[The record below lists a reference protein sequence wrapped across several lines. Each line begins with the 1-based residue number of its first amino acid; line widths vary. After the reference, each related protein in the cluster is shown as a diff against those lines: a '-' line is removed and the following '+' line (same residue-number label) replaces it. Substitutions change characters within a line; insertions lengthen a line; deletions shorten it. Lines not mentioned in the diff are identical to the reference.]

1 MWVMPRTWPSIRF
14 KRLSSFG
21 LVSCFTG
28 PSDISSHHIPP
39 GGNMARYS
47 GGVSKVPVDRR
58 QCLCPCRRAHW
69 GEGGQN
75 CVRDVE
81 ERIHGRRSPG
91 DGPRLRD
98 ASSDGKRAYRGTRG
112 KGILL

>member
-47 GGVSKVPVDRR
+47 GGVSKASVDLH
-58 QCLCPCRRAHW
+58 QCFAAAAGHI
-69 GEGGQN
+69 GADGGQN
-75 CVRDVE
+75 WANDVE

-98 ASSDGKRAYRGTRG
+98 AGSDGKRA
-112 KGILL
+112 